1 MRVYKNALK
10 DCLHSLDCEEAT
22 DHAYDRGLVV
32 GIVSA
37 LMWRGA
43 SFDVAI
49 GHVKNN
55 LPSEY
60 DVESLPHNWRQY
72 FQEGDA

>member
-43 SFDVAI
+43 SFQTAI
-49 GHVKNN
+49 GHVRNN
-55 LPSEY
+55 LPRSY
-60 DVESLPHNWRQY
+60 SVESLPHNWRQY
-72 FQEGDA
+72 FN